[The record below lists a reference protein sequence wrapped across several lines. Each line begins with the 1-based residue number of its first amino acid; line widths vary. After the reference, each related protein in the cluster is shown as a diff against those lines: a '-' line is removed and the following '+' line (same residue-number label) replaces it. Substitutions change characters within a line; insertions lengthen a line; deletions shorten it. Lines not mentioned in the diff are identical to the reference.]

1 MEMGKPGRPPLTPD
15 DWARAAFGAVA
26 RGGVDAVAV
35 EPIAV
40 ELGAT
45 KGSFYWHFKNRDA
58 LIDAA
63 LDEWEQRL
71 TDAVIRDLE
80 RETDPAQRLKKLLA
94 SSFTLR
100 PLERAAEIALL
111 ANPDHPAVRRRMHH
125 VTQRRIDWMAQQLEA
140 LGRPPADA
148 LDRATLLSCIY
159 VGYLQTTHVAPNV
172 ISEDAQRRRR
182 LVELAFANIIAGDP
196 ATVSPPRLFHVAL
209 GGEWREALAN
219 GTAYRRSTLGKTL
232 DEVGFIHCS
241 FAGQWQNVVD
251 LFYRDQADVVLLEID
266 PSKVPSEIRLETVE
280 GGSETF
286 PHIYGAL
293 PPDAVVATR
302 RLGS

>member
-1 MEMGKPGRPPLTPD
+1 MGVRKPGRPPLTPG
-15 DWARAAFGAVA
+15 DWAEAAFAAVA

-45 KGSFYWHFKNRDA
+45 KGSFY
-58 LIDAA
+58 AA
-63 LDEWEQRL
+63 LDEWERRL
-71 TDAVIRDLE
+71 TDDVIRELE

-100 PLERAAEIALL
+100 AMERAAEIALL
-111 ANPDHPAVRRRMHH
+111 ANPDHPAVRRRVHH
-125 VTQRRIDWMAQQLEA
+125 VAQRRIKWMAQQLEA
-140 LGRPPADA
+140 LGREPSDA

-172 ISEDAQRRRR
+172 
-182 LVELAFANIIAGDP
+182 FASIIAADP
-196 ATVSPPRLFHVAL
+196 TMESVPRIYHVAL
-209 GGEWREALAN
+209 GEEWRETVVN
-219 GTAYRRSTLGKTL
+219 GTAYRRSTLGKAL

-241 FAGQWQNVVD
+241 FAGQWQNVAD
-251 LFYRDQADVVLLEID
+251 LFYRDQTDVVLLEID
-266 PSKVPSEIRLETVE
+266 PLKVPSEIRVENVE
-280 GGSETF
+280 GGREAF

-293 PPDAVVATR
+293 PQEAVVASR
-302 RLGS
+302 QLRS

>member
-1 MEMGKPGRPPLTPD
+1 MGVRKPGRPPLTPG
-15 DWARAAFGAVA
+15 DWAEAAFAAVA

-63 LDEWEQRL
+63 LDEWERRL
-71 TDAVIRDLE
+71 TDDVIRELE

-100 PLERAAEIALL
+100 AMERAAEIALL
-111 ANPDHPAVRRRMHH
+111 ANPDHPAVRRRVHH
-125 VTQRRIDWMAQQLEA
+125 VAQRRIKWMAQQLEA
-140 LGRPPADA
+140 LGREPSDA

-182 LVELAFANIIAGDP
+182 LVELAFASIIAADP
-196 ATVSPPRLFHVAL
+196 TMESVPRIYHVAL
-209 GGEWREALAN
+209 GEEWRETVVN
-219 GTAYRRSTLGKTL
+219 GTAYRRSTLGKAL

-241 FAGQWQNVVD
+241 FAGQWQNVAD
-251 LFYRDQADVVLLEID
+251 LFYRDQTDVVLLEID
-266 PSKVPSEIRLETVE
+266 PLKVPSEIRVENVE
-280 GGSETF
+280 GGREAF

-293 PPDAVVATR
+293 PQEAVVASR
-302 RLGS
+302 QLRS